1 VKDFDLHALGKALD
15 ARRAVLGRSWSQVA
29 AELGVSVP
37 TLRQLG
43 NRPTA
48 EGDGVLRIL
57 AWLGVGPNDAAFG
70 GGERNSTAPG
80 SPRKLRFDTAALY
93 AALDGARGARGL
105 TWREVGA
112 ACGVASA
119 AALTRLKRGGRTSYP
134 TVARVLTWIG
144 PPANRFVRIDSR

>member
-1 VKDFDLHALGKALD
+1 MKDFDLHALGKALD

-37 TLRQLG
+37 ARQ
-43 NRPTA
+43 
-48 EGDGVLRIL
+48 
-57 AWLGVGPNDAAFG
+57 
-70 GGERNSTAPG
+70 
-80 SPRKLRFDTAALY
+80 LRFDTAALY
-93 AALDGARGARGL
+93 AALDGARGARGI